1 MRTTQQPLDSRTNQA
16 QAMTSAIQTR
26 QKVLAVFPA
35 ASGGLLMIGGALT
48 PQGLDQ
54 PITTRATALKMLP
67 IAAAH
72 TNQLFLSNLLV
83 IFGLAALGVSFAAM
97 ATLVRDRGA
106 LLATVSA
113 VVGGFGALCGVIVN
127 VLVGY
132 NLGTTG
138 IAHLSRDAAASY
150 LVAAFTSAIGEGIL
164 VAYLAGLV
172 IAALLIVIALW
183 RSRRVPRW
191 LPVLFGIGL
200 PIGAAAP
207 PGIVS
212 VPLQLPVVVAFVTL
226 ATCIWQTAAL
236 PAPEMHE
243 EGTRPGALFT

>member
-1 MRTTQQPLDSRTNQA
+1 
-16 QAMTSAIQTR
+16 MTSAVQSR

-35 ASGGLLMIGGALT
+35 VSGVLLMIGGALT
-48 PQGLDQ
+48 PPGLDQ
-54 PITTRATALKMLP
+54 LMTTRATALKLLP

-83 IFGLAALGVSFAAM
+83 MFGIGALGVSFAAM

-113 VVGGFGALCGVIVN
+113 IIGGAGALCGVIAN
-127 VLVGY
+127 VLVGF
-132 NLGTTG
+132 NLGATVT
-138 IAHLSRDAAASY
+138 AHLSRDAAAQY
-150 LVAAFTSAIGEGIL
+150 LVATFTSAIGEGIL
-164 VAYLAGLV
+164 VAYLAGLL
-172 IAALLIVIALW
+172 IAALLMAIALW
-183 RSRRVPRW
+183 RSRSVPRW

-212 VPLQLPVVVAFVTL
+212 VPLQLPVVIALVIL
-226 ATCIWQTAAL
+226 AACIWQTAAL
-236 PAPEMHE
+236 PARGAAERTDAIEHP
-243 EGTRPGALFT
+243 RPLGAASS